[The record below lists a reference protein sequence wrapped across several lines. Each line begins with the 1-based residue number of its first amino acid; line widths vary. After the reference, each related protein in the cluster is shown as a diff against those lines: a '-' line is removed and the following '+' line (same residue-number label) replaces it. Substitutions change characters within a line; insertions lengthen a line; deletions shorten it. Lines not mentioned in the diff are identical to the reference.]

1 MYGMAVAKLA
11 SNLTNSVI
19 ALKWMIFIYETYGFI
34 TALGSVCLLNILEF
48 ILGGY

>member
-11 SNLTNSVI
+11 SNLNNSVI
-19 ALKWMIFIYETYGFI
+19 ALSEWLI
-34 TALGSVCLLNILEF
+34 TALGSVCLLNFLEF